1 MARRRWFM
9 AARRRWPAGLTVMAL
24 AAALLVGTSA
34 AQAVAASTTTITV
47 NGSASGLTFDG
58 EGAISGGGGN
68 SRLLADYP
76 PAQQSQILDYLFR
89 PGYGAQLQI
98 LKLETGGSGN
108 STSGAEPSVEETKGT
123 VNCDVGYEFWLAK
136 QAVQRNPGIKLYGL
150 TWSAPAWVGS
160 TFYNANGIQYVLD
173 WLGCAKQ
180 HGLTISYMGGWNEHG
195 YDANWFPQLRSALDN
210 NGYGSVQ
217 IVAADA
223 NDSGW
228 STADGLANNPA
239 FKAATTKVGNH
250 YPCSPYNG
258 SSSYTQC
265 TSTPTAQGLG
275 LPLWASE
282 NGTLDYQDGG
292 APMARTNNLVY
303 LQGKMVASINWPI
316 VASTYPDVSFVGQGL
331 IKADRPWS
339 GTYDVGLSTWTMAH
353 TTQFAQPGWR
363 YLDSGSGYLGG
374 SSYTQGSYVSL
385 KSPNNRDWSTVVE
398 TTRASGP
405 QTVTF
410 NVGGG
415 LSTGTVHVWSTDL
428 ASKDSSTWFVRNPDV
443 TPDGSG
449 NFTVTL
455 QPDRSYS
462 FTTTTGQGK
471 GTAVSPAAAD
481 LTLPYSDDFSSA
493 ARGSQPRYLGTMEGA
508 FDVQPCVGR
517 SGNCVQQETP
527 ARPLQWGNFNS
538 DTRPYTAGGN
548 GNWTNYQVSADVM
561 NKAAGSVGIAGRQK
575 SAGEQWHAGEDPTH
589 VKGYWFSLS
598 DTGAWSVTRSDFSDN
613 VVTLASG
620 TAPGAA
626 GRGTWHNLALGFSGA
641 TITAAIDGTKV
652 ATVTD
657 TAYGAGKI
665 ALFTGGYTAGGQF
678 ANLAVTPLSGGT
690 PQTVTVPYSTTGSG
704 TNQWQYSGSWSSG
717 GGNTWS
723 DTAGNTA
730 TLTFKGSYV
739 ALDSVAYN
747 SQGIMTVSV
756 DGGAATSVD
765 LYRDSGQGVT
775 APVFT
780 ANNLD
785 ATATHTLKVTVTGTK
800 NSASN
805 GSWASVA
812 SAVVGTPTTIPYS
825 TTGSGVGEWQYS
837 GSWSSG
843 GGNTWSNTA
852 GNTATLTFKGSGVTL
867 DSVVYD
873 GQGIVT
879 ISVDGGAA
887 TSVDLY
893 RDSGQGVTA
902 PVFTANNLDATATHT
917 LKVTVTGTKNPASK
931 GSWASVADAAIT

>member
-1 MARRRWFM
+1 MSGIPWPSWAGRRL
-9 AARRRWPAGLTVMAL
+9 PV
-24 AAALLVGTSA
+24 AAAVTALVA
-34 AQAVAASTTTITV
+34 ALSVGVPATHAVAASATTIAV
-47 NGSASGLTFDG
+47 NGSSPGLTFDG
-58 EGAISGGGGN
+58 DGAISGGGGN

-76 PAQQSQILDYLFR
+76 PAQQSQILDYLFK
-89 PGYGAQLQI
+89 PGYGAQVQI

-108 STSGAEPSVEETKGT
+108 STSGAEPSFEEVEGNI
-123 VNCDVGYEFWLAK
+123 NCSAGYEFWLGR

-160 TFYNANGIQYVLD
+160 SFYNANGIRYVLD

-180 HGLTISYMGGWNEHG
+180 HGLTISYIGGWNEHG

-217 IVAADA
+217 VVAADA

-228 STADGLANNPA
+228 STADGLASNPA
-239 FKAATTKVGNH
+239 FKAATAVVGNH
-250 YPCSPYNG
+250 YPCSPYSG

-265 TSTPTAQGLG
+265 TSTPTAKGLG

-282 NGTLDYQDGG
+282 NGTLDHQAGG

-303 LQGKMVASINWPI
+303 LQGRMVANINWPI
-316 VASTYPDVSFVGQGL
+316 VASAYPDVSFVGQGL
-331 IKADRPWS
+331 IRADQPWS
-339 GTYDVGLSTWTMAH
+339 GAYDVGLSTWAMAH

-385 KSPNNRDWSTVVE
+385 KSPDNHDWSTVIE

-415 LSTGTVHVWSTDL
+415 LSTGTVHVWSTNL
-428 ASKDSSTWFVRNPDV
+428 ASSDPSTWFVRNPDV

-449 NFTVTL
+449 KVTVTL
-455 QPDRSYS
+455 QPDRVYS

-471 GTAVSPAAAD
+471 GTASSPAAAE
-481 LTLPYSDDFSSA
+481 LPLPYSDDFTSEA
-493 ARGSQPRYLGTMEGA
+493 FGSQPRYLGTMEGA

-517 SGNCVQQETP
+517 SGRCVQQETP
-527 ARPLQWGNFNS
+527 ARPLEWGYFNG

-561 NKAAGSVGIAGRQK
+561 NKAAGSVGIAGRQQ
-575 SAGEQWHAGEDPTH
+575 SAGEQWNAGEDPTH

-598 DTGAWSVTRSDFSDN
+598 DSGAWSVTRSDFADN
-613 VVTLASG
+613 KLTLASG
-620 TAPGAA
+620 TMPSAA
-626 GRGTWHNLALGFSGA
+626 GPGTWHHLALGFSGA
-641 TITAAIDGTKV
+641 TITAAVDGTTV
-652 ATVTD
+652 STVTD
-657 TAYGAGKI
+657 TAYSAGKV
-665 ALFTGGYTAGGQF
+665 ALFTGGYTVGSQF
-678 ANLAVTPLSGGT
+678 ANLTVAPLPGGT
-690 PQTVTVPYSTTGSG
+690 AQTVTVPYSAVG
-704 TNQWQYSGSWSSG
+704 QWQYSGSWSSG

-723 DTAGNTA
+723 AAVGATA

-739 ALDSVAYN
+739 ALDSIAYD
-747 SQGIMTVSV
+747 SQGVVTVSV

-765 LYRDSGQGVT
+765 LYRNSSQGVT

-780 ANNLD
+780 ANGLD
-785 ATATHTLKVTVTGTK
+785 PTVTHTLKVTVTGTK
-800 NSASN
+800 NPASS
-805 GSWASVA
+805 GTWASVA
-812 SAVVGTPTTIPYS
+812 YAVVGTPQTIPYS
-825 TTGSGVGEWQYS
+825 AVGQWQYS

-843 GGNTWSNTA
+843 GGNTWSATVGA
-852 GNTATLTFKGSGVTL
+852 TATLTFKGSGVTL
-867 DSVVYD
+867 DSIVYN
-873 GQGIVT
+873 GQGVVT
-879 ISVDGGAA
+879 VSVDGGAA

-893 RDSGQGVTA
+893 RNSSQGVTA
-902 PVFTANNLDATATHT
+902 PVFTANGLDPTVTHT
-917 LKVTVTGTKNPASK
+917 LKVTVTGTKNPASN
-931 GSWASVADAAIT
+931 GTWASVADAAIT